1 MLTAVKNQ
9 IKVNLFSVKY
19 NLMREMTNHVTFL
32 MNVSFMVLNNATFI
46 IQWILLFH
54 LRKDIGGYSLE
65 DIMLLWGLSASTYG
79 LSHIFFQQAYS
90 LPWLIMNGKLDSYL
104 VQPKNVLLGIITSA
118 TNSSAV
124 GDLIYGYL
132 VLVLFKFSLRNL
144 LLFTLFS
151 ILGALIMTAFAVI
164 AGSISFYLVRGD
176 ILAENMNNILIHFC
190 TYPDTIFKESV
201 RLILYVV
208 VPTGF
213 VVYLPMKIMIHYQP
227 LYLFAVLGFAAVIIS
242 LAFLLFYRGL
252 RRYTSSNLMMA
263 RI

>member
-9 IKVNLFSVKY
+9 IKVNLLSVKY

-176 ILAENMNNILIHFC
+176 ILAENLNNILVHFC

>member
-9 IKVNLFSVKY
+9 IKVNLLSVKY

-176 ILAENMNNILIHFC
+176 ILAENLNNILVHFC

-213 VVYLPMKIMIHYQP
+213 VAYLPMKIMIHYQP

-252 RRYTSSNLMMA
+252 RRYISSNLMMA